1 MLPNSTSGASRQRR
15 LHQRQH
21 RRQNSTPVDP
31 RQPTGLQKRPVV
43 ANTHRRGISLD
54 IRPDQLWMM
63 APDQLNSITTTD
75 TNTAG
80 LAANPQHGLREAQ
93 QHSQQASP
101 GPAGHHPASY
111 TNLPNSFSHDSFMT
125 DNTWNLANAQAF
137 LDNSQLDPFQPDLAQ
152 WQQSSGQPRTP
163 RRVSNGIADQV
174 LKFEQLGKQNEQPGR
189 QTPNQDQIGESKLHT
204 RQWPLY

>member
-15 LHQRQH
+15 LNERQH
-21 RRQNSTPVDP
+21 RRQNSTPVNP

-43 ANTHRRGISLD
+43 GNAHRRGISLD

-63 APDQLNSITTTD
+63 APDQFNSISTTN

-111 TNLPNSFSHDSFMT
+111 TNLPNSFSEDSFIN
-125 DNTWNLANAQAF
+125 DNAWNLANAQAF
-137 LDNSQLDPFQPDLAQ
+137 LNNTQLDNFQPELAQ
-152 WQQSSGQPRTP
+152 WQDAQSQPRTP

-174 LKFEQLGKQNEQPGR
+174 LKFEQMGKQNDRAGN
-189 QTPNQDQIGESKLHT
+189 QTPNQDQNG
-204 RQWPLY
+204 